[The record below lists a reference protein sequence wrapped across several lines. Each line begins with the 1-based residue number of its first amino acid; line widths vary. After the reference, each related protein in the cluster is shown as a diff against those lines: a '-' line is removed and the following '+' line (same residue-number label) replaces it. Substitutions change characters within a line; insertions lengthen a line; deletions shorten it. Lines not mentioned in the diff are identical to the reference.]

1 MKHRIDTPE
10 QRRFGIPLR
19 ACAVRRRSETS
30 MPPKKAEDASAPE
43 ADASDEN
50 VLEPRLLEQKAMVE
64 RELAASLLAT
74 RLARYQKESAALV
87 EERATLMDALETTRA
102 EAGDANAKLSEQLR
116 GVHATV
122 ASLRARLAELEGARE
137 ADASRREARLASL
150 ASESAE
156 RRRTMVSDLAARD
169 AIVAQLDAFEDTRA
183 TLESELREK
192 EALLKSA
199 RAAHE
204 TAMRAFET
212 ETQLA
217 KQAMK
222 EDLAAKIRE
231 TKREMKRVTD
241 SRLAETTK
249 RTIAENERMLGE
261 LQFQARE
268 SAAMKTS
275 RAAYAADARAA
286 DEATALSLRK
296 EKDIAMRN
304 GKLAVELKRLQGR
317 LRAEQAAARVEREME
332 DAAARAEARR
342 KKRAGGAAKKKKG
355 PFERRDDAR
364 ALADTLARRTAS
376 AAAERDEA
384 ETALEALEAAT
395 ETRGEETVGL
405 AASSRE
411 DLVAFLRACARDADE
426 LDGTDTSAWQRRRRV
441 IAAALEGLRA
451 DAGLGGAQKMLAVMF
466 PQVAQEV

>member
-1 MKHRIDTPE
+1 
-10 QRRFGIPLR
+10 
-19 ACAVRRRSETS
+19 

-122 ASLRARLAELEGARE
+122 ASLRARLAELEEARE

-332 DAAARAEARR
+332 DAARAEARR

>member
-1 MKHRIDTPE
+1 
-10 QRRFGIPLR
+10 
-19 ACAVRRRSETS
+19 

-122 ASLRARLAELEGARE
+122 ASLRARLAELEEARE

-332 DAAARAEARR
+332 DAARAEARR

-411 DLVAFLRACARDADE
+411 DLVAFLRACARDVDE

>member
-122 ASLRARLAELEGARE
+122 ASLRARLAELEEARE

-183 TLESELREK
+183 ALESELREK

-332 DAAARAEARR
+332 DAARAEARR

-411 DLVAFLRACARDADE
+411 DLVAFLRACARDVDE

>member
-1 MKHRIDTPE
+1 
-10 QRRFGIPLR
+10 
-19 ACAVRRRSETS
+19 

-122 ASLRARLAELEGARE
+122 ASLRARLAELEEARE

-183 TLESELREK
+183 ALESELREK

-332 DAAARAEARR
+332 DAARAEARR

>member
-1 MKHRIDTPE
+1 
-10 QRRFGIPLR
+10 
-19 ACAVRRRSETS
+19 

-122 ASLRARLAELEGARE
+122 ASLRARLAELEEARE

-183 TLESELREK
+183 ALESELREK

-332 DAAARAEARR
+332 DAARAEARR

-411 DLVAFLRACARDADE
+411 DLVAFLRACARDVDE